1 MVELSNQYLTV
12 NLHPKGAEIIS
23 IVGNQDHIN
32 YMWKRDACQWAN
44 SAPILFPI
52 VGAIKNDTCRID
64 GKEYHMTQHG
74 FARHNEFEIKN
85 QSQTEVTFTLVSN
98 DEIIKQYPFLF
109 ELNVTY
115 KLVENTLTCFI
126 NVKNKDHQTIYFQ
139 VGGHPAFACPFME
152 NESSNDYYVEFA
164 EYETRNQK
172 VIDVAKRGMSHVQL
186 PFFDHEKRFFV
197 RQQLFNNDAIVI
209 KDFKS
214 ENISIKSLNHQKS
227 IVFHMQGFDH
237 VGLWTAKHVGGLLA
251 IEPWVG
257 HADYVDFDGEFKEK
271 ESCVALDT
279 DKEFNVQFAVEIIN
293 S

>member
-115 KLVENTLTCFI
+115 KLVENTLTCLI

-251 IEPWVG
+251 IEPWIG
-257 HADYVDFDGEFKEK
+257 HADYVDFDGEFK
-271 ESCVALDT
+271 
-279 DKEFNVQFAVEIIN
+279 
-293 S
+293 

>member
-152 NESSNDYYVEFA
+152 NESSNDYYVEFF

-279 DKEFNVQFAVEIIN
+279 DKEFNVQFAVEIN
-293 S
+293 Q

>member
-98 DEIIKQYPFLF
+98 AEIIKQYPFLF

-126 NVKNKDHQTIYFQ
+126 NVKNKDHQIIYFQ
-139 VGGHPAFACPFME
+139 IGGHPAFACPFME
-152 NESSNDYYVEFA
+152 NESSNDYYVEFS

-279 DKEFNVQFAVEIIN
+279 DKEFNVQFAVEIKQ
-293 S
+293 

>member
-64 GKEYHMTQHG
+64 GKEYHMIQHG

-152 NESSNDYYVEFA
+152 NESSNDYYVEFS

-279 DKEFNVQFAVEIIN
+279 DKEFNVQFAVEIN
-293 S
+293 Q

>member
-126 NVKNKDHQTIYFQ
+126 NVKNKDHQIIYFQ

-152 NESSNDYYVEFA
+152 NESSNDYYVEFS

-279 DKEFNVQFAVEIIN
+279 DKEFNVQFAVEIN
-293 S
+293 Q

>member
-172 VIDVAKRGMSHVQL
+172 VIDVAKRGMSDVQL

-279 DKEFNVQFAVEIIN
+279 DKEFNVQFAVEIN
-293 S
+293 Q

>member
-152 NESSNDYYVEFA
+152 NESSNDYYVEFS

-214 ENISIKSLNHQKS
+214 EKYFNQIIKSIKNQLFSICKDLIMWVYGQQNMSVVYLLLNHGLG
-227 IVFHMQGFDH
+227 MQIM
-237 VGLWTAKHVGGLLA
+237 LILMENLK
-251 IEPWVG
+251 
-257 HADYVDFDGEFKEK
+257 KK
-271 ESCVALDT
+271 
-279 DKEFNVQFAVEIIN
+279 KAV
-293 S
+293 

>member
-126 NVKNKDHQTIYFQ
+126 NVKNKGHQTIYFQ

-251 IEPWVG
+251 IEPWIG

-279 DKEFNVQFAVEIIN
+279 DKEFNVQFAVEIN
-293 S
+293 Q

>member
-115 KLVENTLTCFI
+115 KLVENTLTCLI

-279 DKEFNVQFAVEIIN
+279 DKEFNVQFAVEIN
-293 S
+293 Q

>member
-23 IVGNQDHIN
+23 IVGNKDHIN

-152 NESSNDYYVEFA
+152 NESSNDYYVEFS

-279 DKEFNVQFAVEIIN
+279 DKEFNVQFAVEIN
-293 S
+293 Q

>member
-12 NLHPKGAEIIS
+12 NLHSKGAEIIS

-115 KLVENTLTCFI
+115 KLVENTLTCLI

-257 HADYVDFDGEFKEK
+257 HADYVDFDGEFKDK

-279 DKEFNVQFAVEIIN
+279 DKEFNVQFAVEIN
-293 S
+293 Q

>member
-126 NVKNKDHQTIYFQ
+126 NVKNKDHQIIYFQ
-139 VGGHPAFACPFME
+139 IGGHPAFACPFME
-152 NESSNDYYVEFA
+152 NESSNDYYVEFS

-279 DKEFNVQFAVEIIN
+279 DKEFNVQFAVEIN
-293 S
+293 Q

>member
-152 NESSNDYYVEFA
+152 NESSNDYYVEFS

-279 DKEFNVQFAVEIIN
+279 DKEFNVQFTVEIN
-293 S
+293 Q

>member
-12 NLHPKGAEIIS
+12 NLHSKGAEIIS

-115 KLVENTLTCFI
+115 KLVENTLTCLI

-197 RQQLFNNDAIVI
+197 RQQLFNNDEIVI

-279 DKEFNVQFAVEIIN
+279 DKEFNVQFVVEIN
-293 S
+293 Q

>member
-12 NLHPKGAEIIS
+12 NLHSKGAEIIS

-115 KLVENTLTCFI
+115 KLVENTLTCLI

-279 DKEFNVQFAVEIIN
+279 DKEFNVQFVVEIN
-293 S
+293 Q

>member
-98 DEIIKQYPFLF
+98 AEIIKQYPFLF

-126 NVKNKDHQTIYFQ
+126 NVKNKDHQIIYFQ
-139 VGGHPAFACPFME
+139 IGGHPAFACPFME
-152 NESSNDYYVEFA
+152 NESSNDYYVEFS

-279 DKEFNVQFAVEIIN
+279 DKEFNVQFAVEIN
-293 S
+293 Q

>member
-98 DEIIKQYPFLF
+98 AEIIKQYPFLF

-152 NESSNDYYVEFA
+152 NESSNDYYVEFS

-271 ESCVALDT
+271 ERCVALDT
-279 DKEFNVQFAVEIIN
+279 DKEFNVQFAVEIN
-293 S
+293 Q

>member
-251 IEPWVG
+251 IEPWIG

-279 DKEFNVQFAVEIIN
+279 DKEFNVQFVVEIN
-293 S
+293 Q

>member
-23 IVGNQDHIN
+23 IVGNRDHIN

-98 DEIIKQYPFLF
+98 AEIIKQYPFLF

-152 NESSNDYYVEFA
+152 NESSNDYYVEFS

-279 DKEFNVQFAVEIIN
+279 DKEFNVQFAVEIN
-293 S
+293 Q

>member
-115 KLVENTLTCFI
+115 KLVENTLTCLI

-251 IEPWVG
+251 IEPWIG

-279 DKEFNVQFAVEIIN
+279 DKEFNVQFAVEIN
-293 S
+293 Q

>member
-152 NESSNDYYVEFA
+152 NESSNDYYVEFS

-227 IVFHMQGFDH
+227 IFFHMQGFDH

-279 DKEFNVQFAVEIIN
+279 DKEFNVQFAVEIN
-293 S
+293 Q

>member
-109 ELNVTY
+109 ELNATY

-251 IEPWVG
+251 IEPWIG

-279 DKEFNVQFAVEIIN
+279 DKEFNVQFAVEIN
-293 S
+293 Q

>member
-85 QSQTEVTFTLVSN
+85 QCQTEVTFTLVSN
-98 DEIIKQYPFLF
+98 DEIIKQYPYLF

-115 KLVENTLTCFI
+115 KLVENTLTCSI

-152 NESSNDYYVEFA
+152 NESSNDYYVEFS

-172 VIDVAKRGMSHVQL
+172 IIDVAKRGMSHVEL

-279 DKEFNVQFAVEIIN
+279 DKEFNVQFAVEIN
-293 S
+293 Q

>member
-98 DEIIKQYPFLF
+98 AEIIKQYPFLF

-152 NESSNDYYVEFA
+152 NESSNDYYVEFS

-197 RQQLFNNDAIVI
+197 RQQLFNNDVIVI

-279 DKEFNVQFAVEIIN
+279 DKEFNVQFAVEIN
-293 S
+293 Q

>member
-139 VGGHPAFACPFME
+139 IGGHPAFACPFME

-251 IEPWVG
+251 IEPWIG

-279 DKEFNVQFAVEIIN
+279 DKKFNVQFAVEIKQ
-293 S
+293 

>member
-152 NESSNDYYVEFA
+152 NESSNDYYVEFS

-227 IVFHMQGFDH
+227 IVFHMQGFDQ

-279 DKEFNVQFAVEIIN
+279 DKEFNVQFAVEIN
-293 S
+293 Q

>member
-115 KLVENTLTCFI
+115 KLVENTLTCLI

-251 IEPWVG
+251 IEPWIG

-279 DKEFNVQFAVEIIN
+279 DKEFNVQFVVEIN
-293 S
+293 Q